1 MWPLE
6 PRDDIMPSCHVA
18 AGRRDARAVVRNVV
32 EPHLIFPPSPDP
44 MRSVELQREAQQNR
58 VALANAGMDLGPVG
72 QLGIVNACS
81 NRVPVSKV
89 GTQGDYPPDEKL
101 VCSIHRRPSSE
112 QARTVGEGVLVVF
125 LVQQAVVEDL

>member
-1 MWPLE
+1 
-6 PRDDIMPSCHVA
+6 
-18 AGRRDARAVVRNVV
+18 
-32 EPHLIFPPSPDP
+32 

-81 NRVPVSKV
+81 NRVPVSTV